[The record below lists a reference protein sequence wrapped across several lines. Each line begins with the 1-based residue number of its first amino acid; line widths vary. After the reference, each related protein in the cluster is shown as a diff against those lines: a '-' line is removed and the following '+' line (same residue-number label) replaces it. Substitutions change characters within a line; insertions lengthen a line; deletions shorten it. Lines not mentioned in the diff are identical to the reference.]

1 MGSSRPAA
9 EWAAARARRA
19 SPPTPLPCRSNA
31 QSLNGESGSTYITP
45 PYGLRADGPLMT
57 GACVGAASGAGIRFW
72 KTGICGAG
80 DPSRVL
86 GSRTKPPRNPPP
98 CPSPPRAKPGV
109 DATTKAVAN
118 TAAKMRFMVAT
129 PSSCAAPRRPSYN
142 HPRATTFNLRCFALI
157 ALAFIV
163 HPTAPLMSPTA
174 GTAASKSLHRQD

>member
-1 MGSSRPAA
+1 MVPSRLAA
-9 EWAAARARRA
+9 QGQAGEAKRA

-31 QSLNGESGSTYITP
+31 QSLNGTSGSAYRTP
-45 PYGLRADGPLMT
+45 PYGLRAAGPLMT

-72 KTGICGAG
+72 KTCICGAG

-118 TAAKMRFMVAT
+118 TAAKTRFMAVTPYLAPPLDVLHVIIPGQRLLICVA
-129 PSSCAAPRRPSYN
+129 
-142 HPRATTFNLRCFALI
+142 LL
-157 ALAFIV
+157 
-163 HPTAPLMSPTA
+163 
-174 GTAASKSLHRQD
+174 